1 MISGNGARQSV
12 ALTTKVFSLAKNR
25 RIRGRTRIIAQ
36 GVLLNI
42 AAARESAV
50 QLSAAAAD
58 AIAGHFLTGL

>member
-1 MISGNGARQSV
+1 
-12 ALTTKVFSLAKNR
+12 LTTKVFSLAKNR